1 VHAARQRF
9 LHASE
14 GRRDFPQPEA
24 QRLAIKLLEQAMT
37 MVRGTPASFH
47 RQMTDLKSTIGVLR
61 SMDDSNT
68 VSFAAIES
76 LEQRLT
82 RRLTEAV
89 AEGHKGAV
97 LAGAFFDQDRRI
109 QDANS
114 G

>member
-1 VHAARQRF
+1 
-9 LHASE
+9 
-14 GRRDFPQPEA
+14 
-24 QRLAIKLLEQAMT
+24 
-37 MVRGTPASFH
+37 
-47 RQMTDLKSTIGVLR
+47 MTDLKSTIGVLR

-82 RRLTEAV
+82 EAV

-97 LAGAFFDQDRRI
+97 LAGASFDQDRRI